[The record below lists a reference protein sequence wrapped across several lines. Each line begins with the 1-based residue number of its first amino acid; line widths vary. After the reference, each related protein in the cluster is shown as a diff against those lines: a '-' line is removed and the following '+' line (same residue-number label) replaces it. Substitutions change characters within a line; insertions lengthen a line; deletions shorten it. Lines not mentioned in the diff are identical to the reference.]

1 MNGKHPNLLP
11 YKCFIEEGGHSFG
24 VAEHYPYSLATV
36 LKYNRHLIECEDGN
50 DIIKQYIA
58 YQLVQALAFL
68 HQHNITYPSLSPTAV
83 ILTEYLWVFLPL
95 PSLSPPTFNSS
106 LEYITTSWVSGHISN
121 YDYIMYLNEAAGRS
135 MDDSNFHS
143 IMPWVCDFTSPT
155 GGWRDFSVSKFRM
168 NKGDSQLDVTYQ
180 HSVPKHHISESLS
193 ELTYAIYMARCMPV
207 TLLRSVVRSNFQA
220 KEYPS
225 KQSFA

>member
-1 MNGKHPNLLP
+1 M
-11 YKCFIEEGGHSFG
+11 
-24 VAEHYPYSLATV
+24 
-36 LKYNRHLIECEDGN
+36 
-50 DIIKQYIA
+50 
-58 YQLVQALAFL
+58 QALAFL
-68 HQHNITYPSLSPTAV
+68 HRHRVVYPSLSPTAV

-95 PSLSPPTFNSS
+95 PSLSPPAFNSS

-193 ELTYAIYMARCMPV
+193 ELTYAIYMARCMPI

-225 KQSFA
+225 K